1 MRIYII
7 LGPSASGKDT
17 VYQKL
22 LQQCPQLRP
31 IVYYTTRPR
40 SANELN
46 GRDYFFVTEKTIDKL
61 EEQGKVIEK
70 RVYDTIKGKWTY
82 ATVND
87 GQFDR
92 DGDYIIVLP
101 PKAYYSF
108 VEYFGKSTIVPIF
121 IHVPDGVRLRRSLER
136 DEKQENPNYLET
148 CRRFI
153 SDAEDFKDLHVDANH
168 TFENDDI
175 NLCVENIIRVMDF

>member
-40 SANELN
+40 RANELN

-70 RVYDTIKGKWTY
+70 RVYDTIRGKWT
-82 ATVND
+82 
-87 GQFDR
+87 
-92 DGDYIIVLP
+92 
-101 PKAYYSF
+101 
-108 VEYFGKSTIVPIF
+108 
-121 IHVPDGVRLRRSLER
+121 
-136 DEKQENPNYLET
+136 
-148 CRRFI
+148 
-153 SDAEDFKDLHVDANH
+153 
-168 TFENDDI
+168 
-175 NLCVENIIRVMDF
+175 

>member
-40 SANELN
+40 GANELN

-121 IHVPDGVRLRRSLER
+121 IHVPDGIRLRRSLER
-136 DEKQENPNYLET
+136 DEKQEKRYLTVGSIRAVMRNGRVRGKRERKIQMHGI
-148 CRRFI
+148 CNQRRVILAF
-153 SDAEDFKDLHVDANH
+153 H
-168 TFENDDI
+168 
-175 NLCVENIIRVMDF
+175 